1 MAPEY
6 LTTRELAALLRIKE
20 RKVYDLVAGGKV
32 PYSKTTGKLLFP
44 RAAIDQWLQDSS
56 VGMPATKENYPARPN
71 VFLGSH
77 DPLLDWALRE
87 SQGGMATFFDSS
99 IDGLERFER
108 REGSATGLHIY
119 EPGSDSWNVSA
130 VSTRF
135 ADDNVVLCHWGT
147 RTRGLIIGDRHADRV
162 TSLKDVRGLRFAPR
176 QEKAGSQRLFVSL
189 LEQHDLG
196 PDSIDVIPAQR
207 TEVDAALSVVESRAD
222 FTFGLQ
228 SVASQY
234 RLPFIP
240 VVTER
245 FDLLIDR
252 RAWFEP
258 GLQALFLFAGS
269 DAFRERAGELAGYDI
284 SDLGTVL
291 FNP

>member
-1 MAPEY
+1 MASEY

-56 VGMPATKENYPARPN
+56 VGIPSSRENSAARPN

-99 IDGLERFER
+99 IDGLERFQR

-119 EPGSDSWNVSA
+119 EPGGDSWNVSA
-130 VSTRF
+130 VSPRF
-135 ADDNVVLCHWGT
+135 ADDNVVLCHWGS
-147 RTRGLIIGDRHADRV
+147 RTRGLIVGDRHADSV
-162 TSLKDVRGLRFAPR
+162 ASLKDVCDLRFAPR
-176 QEKAGSQRLFVSL
+176 QEKAGSQRLFISL
-189 LEQHDLG
+189 LEQHAIR
-196 PDSIDVIPAQR
+196 PDSIDVIAPQR
-207 TEVDAALSVVESRAD
+207 TEVDAALSVVENRAD

-234 RLPFIP
+234 RLPFVP
-240 VVTER
+240 VITER

-258 GLQALFLFAGS
+258 GLQALF
-269 DAFRERAGELAGYDI
+269 AFTGTDTFRDRAGELAGYDI
-284 SDLGTVL
+284 SELGAVL